1 MGHDS
6 LNSTEFTAVV
16 VLLSS
21 DHTHTHTHADPSGW
35 HLSGRPGTDVLIG
48 YPGAINV
55 FFRL

>member
-21 DHTHTHTHADPSGW
+21 DHTHTHADPSGW